1 MPGPASEHGGD
12 VAGLPYPKPSRR
24 RKSIGRQS
32 AANVDRIREQIFER
46 DERTCLALSS
56 SCSGPLTI
64 QHAIGRGM
72 GGSAE
77 LDRPS
82 LLRTLCLGHNLR
94 IEQSATARAEAEAN
108 GWSIPR
114 FRLGILDVDVPVRYP
129 GARWFLLD
137 DDFGRDEV
145 WP

>member
-1 MPGPASEHGGD
+1 
-12 VAGLPYPKPSRR
+12 VAGLPYPKPSRKR
-24 RKSIGRQS
+24 RSIGRQS
-32 AANVDRIREQIFER
+32 AANVDRIRERIFER
-46 DERTCLALSS
+46 DEEACVAGPA
-56 SCSGPLTI
+56 SCVGGLTV

-82 LLRTLCLGHNLR
+82 LLRTMCSGHNGL
-94 IEQSATARAEAEAN
+94 IEASAEFRSLAELN
-108 GWSIPR
+108 GWAIPR
-114 FRLGILDVDVPVRYP
+114 FGGFTPEAIPVRYP
-129 GARWFLLD
+129 GSRWFLLD

>member
-1 MPGPASEHGGD
+1 M
-12 VAGLPYPKPSRR
+12 AGLPYPKPSRKR
-24 RKSIGRQS
+24 RSIGRQS
-32 AANVDRIREQIFER
+32 ALQVDRIREQIFDR
-46 DERTCLALSS
+46 DERACLASVVGGP
-56 SCSGPLTI
+56 CSGGLTI

-72 GGSAE
+72 GGSAA

-82 LLRTLCLGHNLR
+82 LLRTLCSGHNGL
-94 IEQSATARAEAEAN
+94 IEASAEFRAIAEIN

-114 FRLGILDVDVPVRYP
+114 FRVGILDIDVPVLYP
-129 GARWFLLD
+129 GARWFVLD